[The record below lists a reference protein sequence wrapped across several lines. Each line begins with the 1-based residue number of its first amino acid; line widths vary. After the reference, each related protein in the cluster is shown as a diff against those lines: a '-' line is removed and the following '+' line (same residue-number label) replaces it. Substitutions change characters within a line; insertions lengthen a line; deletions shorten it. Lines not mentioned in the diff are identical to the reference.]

1 MKNQYFNTKR
11 IAIIAIMSAIAAI
24 LMVID
29 FPVSFLAPS
38 FYKMDISDLPC
49 LIGSFTLGPLAGML
63 IELLKVLIKLMI
75 KPTSTAFVGELS
87 NFLCG
92 VSLCI
97 PAALIYR
104 KEHNKKG
111 AIKGLVVGVITMV
124 VISSILNYAFI
135 IPSYVKLYGMPL
147 DAIIKAGNQIFKIVQ
162 DKFSFVLICV
172 TPFNLLKGIIVGILT
187 FFLYKRISRLINK

>member
-1 MKNQYFNTKR
+1 MKNKYLNTKR

-49 LIGSFTLGPLAGML
+49 LIGSFSLGPLAGVL
-63 IELLKVLIKLMI
+63 IELLKILIKLMI

-92 VSLCI
+92 ISLCI
-97 PAALIYR
+97 PAALIYK
-104 KEHNKKG
+104 KEHDKKG
-111 AIKGLVVGVITMV
+111 AIKGLAFGGIIMV

-147 DAIIKAGNQIFKIVQ
+147 EAIIKAGNQIFPIVK
-162 DKFSFVLICV
+162 DKLSFVLICV
-172 TPFNLLKGIIVGILT
+172 SPFNLLKGVIVGILT
-187 FFLYKRISRLINK
+187 FFLYKRISKLINK

>member
-1 MKNQYFNTKR
+1 MKKKYLDTKK
-11 IAIIAIMSAIAAI
+11 IAIIAIMAAIAAI
-24 LMVID
+24 LMVLD

-49 LIGSFTLGPLAGML
+49 LIGSFSLGPLAGVL
-63 IELLKVLIKLMI
+63 IELIKILIKLMI

-92 VSLCI
+92 VSLCV
-97 PAALIYR
+97 PASFIYEKRRDKSGAVSGLII
-104 KEHNKKG
+104 G
-111 AIKGLVVGVITMV
+111 VVTMV
-124 VISSILNYAFI
+124 IISSILNYSFI

-147 DAIIKAGNQIFKIVQ
+147 EAIIKAGSQIFEIVK

-172 TPFNLLKGIIVGILT
+172 TPFNLLKGIIVSVLT
-187 FFLYKRISRLINK
+187 FILYKRISNLIK